1 MYHIANDAVVFVTI
15 SKTCQMHD
23 NRSQNQFIPLFYIFF
38 IQKHDFF
45 TLSMDYRVDIK
56 IFGYLKHQ
64 IEKLQ

>member
-1 MYHIANDAVVFVTI
+1 
-15 SKTCQMHD
+15 MHD
-23 NRSQNQFIPLFYIFF
+23 NRSQNQFIPLFYIFL

-45 TLSMDYRVDIK
+45 TLSMEYRVDIK

>member
-1 MYHIANDAVVFVTI
+1 
-15 SKTCQMHD
+15 MHD